1 MACCSSVVYGI
12 IFLGGVESAYPGHTD
27 PYLPIP
33 RLWSMQNANGSIAE
47 EDEDDSDGSNTDS
60 GDDASESASTSSDVP
75 IRGKAKWFMQGYF
88 VFDSFHWFSQFSFTL

>member
-1 MACCSSVVYGI
+1 
-12 IFLGGVESAYPGHTD
+12 
-27 PYLPIP
+27 
-33 RLWSMQNANGSIAE
+33 MQNANGSIAE

-88 VFDSFHWFSQFSFTL
+88 VFDHFIGFHHFHLLCNST